1 MRILILAASAAALL
15 AGPALAAK
23 TAPPAAASTTNTVAT
38 AKPATPSSTSAAK
51 PKGESKMAKC
61 AAEWKAMGDK
71 GHVAYNDKAKS
82 MKSKKGNKLSG
93 YNAWTGECMKR
104 A

>member
-1 MRILILAASAAALL
+1 MRILIASAVAAVLL
-15 AGPALAAK
+15 SGPALAA
-23 TAPPAAASTTNTVAT
+23 PPAAATPATPAKPVAT
-38 AKPATPSSTSAAK
+38 AKPAAATAAAK

-93 YNAWTGECMKR
+93 YNAFTGECMKR